1 MSGAHSPARR
11 SPAQRTSGF
20 TLVEVLVALAI
31 VAMGMAALFAAL
43 SSSADSASYLRDKT
57 FAEWVAMNRIEEV
70 RLAAKRPSKGKSN
83 GEVEMAGQKWR
94 WAEEVQETEVKGI
107 LRIDVS
113 VRPASIPGD
122 SDQGWY
128 TTVSGIVGD
137 ALALPRG
144 DMDQYATANPP
155 GSQGGEGNPRNDN
168 TQGNNTGN
176 NTGNNS
182 GENSGSNSGNNNPP
196 RQPPTPPPT
205 ITN

>member
-1 MSGAHSPARR
+1 MTPRTARH
-11 SPAQRTSGF
+11 GF

-31 VAMGMAALFAAL
+31 VAIGMAALLAAL
-43 SSSADSASYLRDKT
+43 SSSADSASYQRDKT
-57 FAEWVAMNRIEEV
+57 FAEWVALNRIEEV
-70 RLAAKRPSKGKSN
+70 RLASKRPSKGESK

-107 LRIDVS
+107 LRVDVS
-113 VRPASIPGD
+113 VRPSSIPGD

-144 DMDQYATANPP
+144 DIDAYATATPP
-155 GSQGGEGNPRNDN
+155 GSQGGEGNNQ
-168 TQGNNTGN
+168 QGGN
-176 NTGNNS
+176 QNGQSGQGGNQNS
-182 GENSGSNSGNNNPP
+182 GQNKDPNNNVPDVNP
-196 RQPPTPPPT
+196 RAQPNTAPL